1 MNLTAEIMLT
11 LEEFRDIE
19 FDVLNETLKKVG
31 KETANELKATS
42 PVLRGRNPHRIK
54 GKYAKGWTTKSV
66 SQNGRRVQVVVHNS
80 TEYRLTHLLEYGH
93 IKVLWGKR
101 THERVPAYP
110 HIKKAEENAIE
121 KLETELKVKL

>member
-1 MNLTAEIMLT
+1 MNLTDEIMSA

-19 FDVLNETLKKVG
+19 FDVLKETLNEVG
-31 KETANELKATS
+31 KEAVAELKGTS
-42 PVLRGRNPHRIK
+42 PRRR
-54 GKYAKGWTTKSV
+54 GKYAKGWRVKS
-66 SQNGRRVQVVVHNS
+66 STQNNDRIEVIVHNATS
-80 TEYRLTHLLEYGH
+80 YQLTHLLEHGH